1 MAIGR
6 ALAATAVFTGLATA
20 LAAPAWSDMNGH
32 YKYTETDAAG
42 QAVTGD
48 WYVVPCGDG
57 CVSVSLTPSGP
68 KRDAH
73 NVNGQWVLDGDDE
86 LECSDGTKIP
96 DATSAHFTWDA
107 NTLEGNV
114 VTTDKVSVCGEPA
127 GHQETNQLK
136 LVHVS

>member
-1 MAIGR
+1 MTVRRCLAGG
-6 ALAATAVFTGLATA
+6 ALLTGLAAA
-20 LAAPAWSDMNGH
+20 LAAPASADMNGH
-32 YKYTETDAAG
+32 YTYTETDSAG
-42 QAVTGD
+42 QVINGD

-68 KRDAH
+68 KRQAH
-73 NVNGQWVLDGDDE
+73 MVNNQWVMDGTDE

-96 DATSAHFTWDA
+96 DATNAHFTWDP

-114 VTTDKVSVCGEPA
+114 VTTDVVSVCGEPV
-127 GHQETNQLK
+127 GHQETNTLK